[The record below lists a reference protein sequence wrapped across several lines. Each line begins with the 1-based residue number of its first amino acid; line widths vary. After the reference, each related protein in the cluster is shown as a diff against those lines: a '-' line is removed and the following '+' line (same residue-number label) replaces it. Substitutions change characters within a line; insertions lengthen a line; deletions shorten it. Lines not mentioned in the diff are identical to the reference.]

1 MAYKIIRPV
10 THEEW
15 LEQRLYGI
23 GSSEAGTI
31 MGVNHFDT
39 PYKLWRRKRGID
51 GPIASNEAMELGHQ
65 IEPAVAGMFA
75 LRTGADIQKNSEGDW
90 IAVDTKYSHR
100 RVSPDRIYFL
110 PGEAH
115 TKKNQHILECKT
127 TSVAIDKEDIPEYWY
142 CQLQYQMGVMGV
154 KSGALAW
161 ISSSPRLHFDYIE
174 VQFNEPF
181 YKALIEAIDAFW
193 YDCVVGGEA
202 PEDFNAEDT
211 ILRYP
216 ETEEGEILEAD
227 EALQDDYNGLKQV
240 IASIK
245 ALEETKT
252 KLEDGIKRAM
262 GCAETL
268 MTPSGTVLAQ
278 WKNTKESQRF
288 NPKAFLAAD
297 PDGYAKYIET
307 IPGGRRFTLK

>member
-1 MAYKIIRPV
+1 
-10 THEEW
+10 
-15 LEQRLYGI
+15 
-23 GSSEAGTI
+23 
-31 MGVNHFDT
+31 
-39 PYKLWRRKRGID
+39 
-51 GPIASNEAMELGHQ
+51 
-65 IEPAVAGMFA
+65 
-75 LRTGADIQKNSEGDW
+75 
-90 IAVDTKYSHR
+90 
-100 RVSPDRIYFL
+100 
-110 PGEAH
+110 
-115 TKKNQHILECKT
+115 
-127 TSVAIDKEDIPEYWY
+127 
-142 CQLQYQMGVMGV
+142 MGVMGV

-193 YDCVVGGEA
+193 YDNVVGGEA

-211 ILRYP
+211 VLRYP
-216 ETEEGEILEAD
+216 VTEEGEVLEAD

-245 ALEETKT
+245 ALEETKA
-252 KLEDGIKRAM
+252 KLEDDLKRAM
-262 GCAETL
+262 GSAETL

-297 PDGYAKYIET
+297 PEGYAKYVET

>member
-1 MAYKIIRPV
+1 MAYKIIRPA

-90 IAVDTKYSHR
+90 IAVDTKHSHR

-115 TKKNQHILECKT
+115 TRKNQHILECKT
-127 TSVAIDKEDIPEYWY
+127 TSVAINKDDIPEYWY

-262 GCAETL
+262 GSAETL